1 MDKCLR
7 RLWRVRGRRWDG
19 VGWSKMEPSETRDND
34 LVKMRNWS
42 NMDNTR
48 H

>member
-19 VGWSKMEPSETRDND
+19 WGGVKWSQVRLEIMIWSK
-34 LVKMRNWS
+34 
-42 NMDNTR
+42 
-48 H
+48 